1 MWRTWAILPQPMMP
15 IFRTLSM
22 IVYLPL
28 FENEDMQL

>member
-1 MWRTWAILPQPMMP
+1 MAPQPMMP

>member
-1 MWRTWAILPQPMMP
+1 MMP